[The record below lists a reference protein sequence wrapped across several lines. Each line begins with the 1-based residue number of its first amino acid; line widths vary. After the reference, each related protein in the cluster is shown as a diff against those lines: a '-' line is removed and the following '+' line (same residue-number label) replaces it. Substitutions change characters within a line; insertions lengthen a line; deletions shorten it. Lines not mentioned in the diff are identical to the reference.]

1 MTTTPSISRRCVC
14 GVLVSLAAALF
25 LFPFFQHAAHWPAD
39 KQLSGFTPRTGAFPA
54 LTPQTWL
61 DGSFAKTVDLWASEH
76 VGVRGWLVALNR
88 QIRYSCFGQ
97 VEPAPLRKRA
107 LVIGKAPVLYE
118 NILLLDALRPPQISP
133 EKMEFFAARLR
144 RTQDLLREQGKAFVV
159 VLAPNKALVYP
170 ETLPAWARKRVS
182 ETNTDYRA
190 FIEALRR
197 HDVPLL
203 DTMALFRELR
213 PQYDD
218 LVPPHAI
225 HWGHQG
231 AWIAWQHAIPLIN
244 RQGLLPE
251 LPVPE
256 TVDVVMDKPSSMN
269 RELRDQLN
277 LFFSDH
283 GDLIPSAYPVVD
295 PLPAGMEP
303 MLNALVVGDSFGFTL
318 VDAMARSRLCTVI
331 HFWFYMLRGKGAD
344 PGSFDSRAVRSLPTP
359 SGNGIMSRNIEN
371 GQRMLKDKNL
381 VVFVIT
387 TFNIDKFSW
396 GFDRLVEQLYGNPDA
411 AASAPAEFDEEIE
424 VNLGD

>member
-1 MTTTPSISRRCVC
+1 MPTTPSIARRCFQ
-14 GVLVSLAAALF
+14 GFLVALAAAL
-25 LFPFFQHAAHWPAD
+25 LFFPYFQHVAGWPAD
-39 KQLSGFTPRTGAFPA
+39 KPLSGFTPRTKAFPP
-54 LTPQTWL
+54 LTLRTWL
-61 DGSFAKTVDLWASEH
+61 DGSFAKTVDSWASEH
-76 VGVRGWLVALNR
+76 VGVRGWLVALDR

-107 LVIGKAPVLYE
+107 LVIGAPPVLYE
-118 NILLLDALRPPQISP
+118 NILLIDALRPPQIPP
-133 EKMEFFAARLR
+133 EKMDFFAAQLR
-144 RTQDLLREQGKAFVV
+144 RTQDLLREQGMAFVV

-182 ETNTDYRA
+182 ETNTDSRA

-213 PQYDD
+213 PQYD

-231 AWIAWQHAIPLIN
+231 AWIAWQRAIPLIN

-256 TVDVVMDKPSSMN
+256 EVGVIMDKPSSMN

-295 PLPAGMEP
+295 PLPAGQEGQ
-303 MLNALVVGDSFGFTL
+303 LNALVVGDSFGFTF
-318 VDAMARSRLCTVI
+318 VDAMARSRLCKAI
-331 HFWFYMLRGKGAD
+331 HFWFYMMRARGAE
-344 PGSFDSRAVRSLPTP
+344 PGWFDSRELRALPAPAGIGTMNRS
-359 SGNGIMSRNIEN
+359 IEN
-371 GQRMLKDKNL
+371 GRRMLAGKNL

-396 GFDRLVEQLYGNPDA
+396 GFDRLVEQLYGDPDA
-411 AASAPAEFDEEIE
+411 AAPAPEDFVEEIE